1 MKWKNYG
8 LWVSLASILY
18 MVFRD
23 LGVQIDLTTW
33 ETYVTAVLGILA
45 TLGIVSN
52 PEKGKGF
59 FDKVPT
65 SPTEA
70 ITQVAQHLQNQGQQ
84 NQQIGLNQTNM
95 NQPLQNQQM
104 GSNQQNM
111 NQPLQ
116 NQEMG
121 FPQQNTEQPFQEQLH
136 TQQNQSL
143 VSPNLNQTN
152 PAPSSTQQSQD
163 VGPSSVPSEM
173 HGESQSNPNY
183 RLHDADSTNH
193 TTLDRDSVHG
203 MPPPPNERM

>member
-52 PEKGKGF
+52 PDKGKGF

-70 ITQVAQHLQNQGQQ
+70 IAQVAQHLQNQGQQ
-84 NQQIGLNQTNM
+84 NQQTGSNLQNLNQPM
-95 NQPLQNQQM
+95 ENQQM
-104 GSNQQNM
+104 GI
-111 NQPLQ
+111 
-116 NQEMG
+116 
-121 FPQQNTEQPFQEQLH
+121 PQQNAEQSFQGQLH
-136 TQQNQSL
+136 TQQSQPLDSQKSYN
-143 VSPNLNQTN
+143 PNNYSNTS
-152 PAPSSTQQSQD
+152 PSSPQQSQD
-163 VGPSSVPSEM
+163 TEPSSVPSEM
-173 HGESQSNPNY
+173 YDESQSIPNDS
-183 RLHDADSTNH
+183 LQDAHPTNQS
-193 TTLDRDSVHG
+193 TLDRDSVHG